1 MNSTQFDYN
10 KAFSRNLGWFS
21 PEDQLKLKSK
31 KIAIPGLGGVGS
43 HHLHCLLRL
52 GFTKFHIA
60 DPDTFEIQNFN
71 RQHGSNMTSIGK
83 SKTEIATELALQI
96 NPDCEIKAFP
106 QGIEM
111 DNIDAFLDGVDLV
124 VDGLDLFVM
133 DLRIEL
139 YEKAAQKG
147 IPVVTAGP
155 FGMGT
160 AVMAFHPDIMSFNK
174 YFDLKN
180 PRLTVEAKI
189 IRFLAGI
196 TPNIMHR
203 TYLRHPDAVN
213 LFERRLPSLNIGCF
227 AASAALSTMVV
238 EILLDIK
245 NPKIR
250 WAPKGFQVDFNLQKS
265 KRFYIP
271 FGNRNPI
278 QIFRIKA
285 YHKIFKKKE
294 YL

>member
-1 MNSTQFDYN
+1 
-10 KAFSRNLGWFS
+10 
-21 PEDQLKLKSK
+21 
-31 KIAIPGLGGVGS
+31 
-43 HHLHCLLRL
+43 
-52 GFTKFHIA
+52 
-60 DPDTFEIQNFN
+60 
-71 RQHGSNMTSIGK
+71 
-83 SKTEIATELALQI
+83 
-96 NPDCEIKAFP
+96 
-106 QGIEM
+106 M
-111 DNIDAFLDGVDLV
+111 DNMDAVLDGVDLV

-203 TYLRHPDAVN
+203 AYLRHPDAVN

-238 EILLDIK
+238 EILLDIN